1 MTYDYREAGVLA
13 GRYYYDARNLGA
25 HDGAAV
31 DEAATR
37 ILTPVALTPTLT
49 LTLTPTPT
57 PTPTPTL
64 TPDPSPNPS
73 PAQSLARW
81 HGCACST
88 DPTARPRART
98 SCAQT

>member
-13 GRYYYDARNLGA
+13 GRYYFDARNLGA

-57 PTPTPTL
+57 RCSSASAAVTGW
-64 TPDPSPNPS
+64 
-73 PAQSLARW
+73 AARAPL
-81 HGCACST
+81 GLGLGFG
-88 DPTARPRART
+88 
-98 SCAQT
+98 